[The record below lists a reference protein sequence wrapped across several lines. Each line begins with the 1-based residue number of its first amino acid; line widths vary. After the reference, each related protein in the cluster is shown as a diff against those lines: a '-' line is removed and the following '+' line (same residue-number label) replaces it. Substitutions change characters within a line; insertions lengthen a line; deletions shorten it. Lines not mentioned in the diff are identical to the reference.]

1 MTDVSRFCS
10 WCRKIHPLET
20 NAELIS
26 TIPQILSS
34 FFLFFSILRT
44 TKENSKGFALNIL
57 NIVVIVLAVLSGGCP
72 VKFKQIEALAIFRGK
87 LLLGSFNGSRKKSAR
102 VMLVRIRCS
111 SPDLVNSNRLRVT
124 AEEPVLRS
132 PYIRPCLPPELSRI
146 YVSLR
151 DVISSRNYKIN
162 SRREDLCRLPFVRPR
177 CSPLERN
184 LPLSL
189 PQRNMPEERVRNTLG
204 KEEGISLNLDN
215 RPRGARSCALRERC
229 FGTYTSEMRKHL
241 ASFER

>member
-1 MTDVSRFCS
+1 
-10 WCRKIHPLET
+10 
-20 NAELIS
+20 
-26 TIPQILSS
+26 
-34 FFLFFSILRT
+34 
-44 TKENSKGFALNIL
+44 
-57 NIVVIVLAVLSGGCP
+57 
-72 VKFKQIEALAIFRGK
+72 
-87 LLLGSFNGSRKKSAR
+87 
-102 VMLVRIRCS
+102 MLVRIRCS

-177 CSPLERN
+177 SSLLERN
-184 LPLSL
+184 PPPSE
-189 PQRNMPEERVRNTLG
+189 RDMPEERVRNTPG

-215 RPRGARSCALRERC
+215 RPRGARSCALRERR

-241 ASFER
+241 ASFKR